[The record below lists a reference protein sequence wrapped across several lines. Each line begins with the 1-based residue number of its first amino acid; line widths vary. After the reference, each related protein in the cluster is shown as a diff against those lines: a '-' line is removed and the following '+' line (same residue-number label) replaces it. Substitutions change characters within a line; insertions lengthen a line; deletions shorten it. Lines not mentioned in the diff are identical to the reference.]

1 VQPGGGHHPSSSG
14 QMGGDALPLLFV
26 QQRVVRPSRT
36 SNKILRLTSSPVAG
50 KFVSLIL
57 LRLILETDTKEREK
71 EKDRVEEGN
80 IVTPHL

>member
-1 VQPGGGHHPSSSG
+1 
-14 QMGGDALPLLFV
+14 MGGDALPLLFV